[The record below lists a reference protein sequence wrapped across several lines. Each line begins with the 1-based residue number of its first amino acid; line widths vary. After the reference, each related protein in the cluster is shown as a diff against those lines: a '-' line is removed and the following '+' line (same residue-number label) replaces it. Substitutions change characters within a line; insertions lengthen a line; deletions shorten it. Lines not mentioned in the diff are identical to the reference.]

1 MTGGRKELEEILQKL
16 AIKTHTIEHPEVF
29 TVEAM
34 MPYLGEAD
42 GVVGKNLFLK
52 DKKKKGL
59 WLVCVVAT
67 REINL
72 TDLAKKVGAPG
83 GFRFADETIMLE
95 KLGVG
100 QGCATAYSI
109 FNDIKSEV
117 KLVLD
122 EELVDSSKHNMVY
135 FHPMVNTAST
145 GMSPDDF
152 MKFVKE
158 TGHDP
163 IKVGFD

>member
-1 MTGGRKELEEILQKL
+1 MAGGRKELEELFQKL
-16 AIKTHTIEHPEVF
+16 DIKTHTIEHPEVF
-29 TVEAM
+29 TVETM
-34 MPYLGEAD
+34 MPYLGEAN

-59 WLVCVVAT
+59 WLVCAVAT
-67 REINL
+67 REVNL
-72 TDLAKKVGAPG
+72 SDLAKNVGAPG
-83 GFRFADETIMLE
+83 GLRFADEAIMLE

-100 QGCATAYSI
+100 QGCATAYSL
-109 FNDIKSEV
+109 FNDTQSEI

-122 EELVDSSKHNMVY
+122 EELTDSSKHEMVY

-145 GMSPDDF
+145 GISPTDF
-152 MKFVKE
+152 MTFVKE

-163 IKVGFD
+163 ILVKFD